1 MSTVT
6 AVNQEKNSRFT
17 VTFEATGQNVLTDP
31 PAGHGGEGSSFAP
44 TDLVDAALLSCTGA
58 TIIAKAKSLGLDA
71 TGIRL
76 SSSHEMADA
85 PRRIASFDVAVQMP
99 FAAEERQKR
108 SLMAAAKGCT
118 VRNSLRADIRIK
130 LKFAWADGSTDTMEE

>member
-1 MSTVT
+1 MPTVT
-6 AVNQEKNSRFT
+6 AVNQENNSRFT
-17 VTFEATGQNVLTDP
+17 VTFAATGQTVLTDP
-31 PAGHGGEGSSFAP
+31 PAGHGGDGTSFAP

-71 TGIRL
+71 KGIRL
-76 SSSHEMADA
+76 TSSHEMADA
-85 PRRIASFDVAVQMP
+85 PRRIASLDVAVQMP
-99 FAAEERQKR
+99 FSAEERQKK

-130 LKFAWADGSTDTMEE
+130 LKFTWADGSIDTVEE